1 MLRGA
6 FDAGKTPCDTFVH
19 LPGFKK
25 GMIFVNGKPLSRHWE
40 IGPQRS
46 AYLPA
51 PFLRPGM
58 NTLEVLELEGFDAPA
73 ACLRAEAAL
82 G

>member
-1 MLRGA
+1 M
-6 FDAGKTPCDTFVH
+6 K

-25 GMIFVNGKPLSRHWE
+25 GIIFLNGKPLSRHWE

-51 PFLRPGM
+51 PFMKKGM
-58 NTLEVLELEGFDAPA
+58 NEIIVLELDGFEN
-73 ACLRAEAAL
+73 AEML
-82 G
+82 LDDEMDIG